1 MSAGNHAG
9 PSGRKYSTSSMNA
22 STLWPDSELSPT
34 MASQLA
40 SLSAASACACS
51 WSFVTRS
58 DFDSTQIFFACLQ
71 CGPSSWAA
79 THSSPRP
86 TGLEASMSMAMT
98 STSSSAL
105 SAEVFSSSPSASC
118 GLCRPGVSTM
128 IICMS
133 SRVYTARKRWRVVCA
148 VFLCPTTALI
158 RVDLPAFGRPISV
171 TKPDLKPSPEGGAAC
186 PK

>member
-1 MSAGNHAG
+1 
-9 PSGRKYSTSSMNA
+9 
-22 STLWPDSELSPT
+22 

-86 TGLEASMSMAMT
+86 TGFEASMSMAMT

-128 IICMS
+128 IICIS

-148 VFLCPTTALI
+148 VFDVMAIFLPMMVLSS
-158 RVDLPAFGRPISV
+158 VDLPAFGRPISV